1 MAETWR
7 ATAKAQRRERYLDA
21 AGHLFAER
29 GYHAVSIDDL
39 GTAVGVSG
47 PALYR
52 HFANKESMLIELLM
66 TASERLL
73 TGFEA
78 TVAHT
83 GDDITTLRDLIDF
96 HADFAIKERDII
108 RIQDREL
115 ANLPPDANR
124 RVRHLQR
131 TYLAGWQ
138 QIVARLRPDLDAA
151 DLEVRMH
158 ALFGILNS
166 TPYNARLD
174 AATDVRAVLADA
186 ALGALLGHAGVGP
199 GSRPR

>member
-7 ATAKAQRRERYLDA
+7 ATAKAHRRERYLDA

-52 HFANKESMLIELLM
+52 HFANKESMLIELLT

-73 TGFEA
+73 AGYEA
-78 TVAHT
+78 TVAQ
-83 GDDITTLRDLIDF
+83 GDNDLSTLRNLIAF

-115 ANLPPDANR
+115 ANLPPDANH
-124 RVRHLQR
+124 RVRQLQR
-131 TYLAGWQ
+131 TYLSGWQ
-138 QIVARLRPDLDAA
+138 QIVARLRPELGPA

-186 ALGALLGHAGVGP
+186 ALGALLAP
-199 GSRPR
+199 SSKSAP